1 MRSIALA
8 KSPLP
13 SARKSILS
21 APVAFFQASMTNTSL
36 TDVTAT
42 VLTPFALIA
51 SACCVIEGTCI
62 LWQVPVKAPGTANN
76 ATFLPLKISSVVF
89 HAGPSAVITRNFV
102 SGSRT
107 PTLIGMTVILSLQLK
122 PQREHQISAAGGL
135 FQRQAQ
141 SSGAAT
147 SMASSAVTAVTVTTA
162 PS

>member
-1 MRSIALA
+1 M
-8 KSPLP
+8 
-13 SARKSILS
+13 
-21 APVAFFQASMTNTSL
+21 
-36 TDVTAT
+36 
-42 VLTPFALIA
+42 
-51 SACCVIEGTCI
+51 
-62 LWQVPVKAPGTANN
+62 VKAPGTANN

-102 SGSRT
+102 SGSRS
-107 PTLIGMTVILSLQLK
+107 PTLMGMTVILSLQLK

-162 PS
+162 PSYFTPGGAPSRSKAKRRSPPGASPAGLGSGSAQSVLGPSTNRS